1 MDVAST
7 VADTLKLRH
16 MHSVQ
21 SILGEIMKDIP
32 LKRCKPITYCKFCKA
47 LGIRRRC
54 TVMTRYPPP
63 CRIRDWYKHYA
74 CDEHKGLIEDPDPRG
89 IMEAAAKNPAP
100 PQKVAR
106 DDHYTEA
113 DYQTWM
119 GL

>member
-1 MDVAST
+1 
-7 VADTLKLRH
+7 
-16 MHSVQ
+16 
-21 SILGEIMKDIP
+21 MKHIP
-32 LKRCKPITYCKFCKA
+32 LKKCKPITYCKFCKA
-47 LGIRRRC
+47 IGIRRRC
-54 TVMTRYPPP
+54 TVMTKYQPPWGL
-63 CRIRDWYKHYA
+63 RDWYKHYA

-119 GL
+119 RL

>member
-1 MDVAST
+1 MNRS
-7 VADTLKLRH
+7 
-16 MHSVQ
+16 
-21 SILGEIMKDIP
+21 
-32 LKRCKPITYCKFCKA
+32 ITYADISTLTRDLLQRTYPKGKA
-47 LGIRRRC
+47 LCIRRRC

-63 CRIRDWYKHYA
+63 WRIRDWYKHYA

-106 DDHYTEA
+106 EDHYTEA

-119 GL
+119 RL